1 MLMPAFT
8 SIVSKALPS
17 LAFQIFRTILLCLIG
32 AWFIVWGI
40 KDKSFRYRGGAPM
53 PTWLGRTVLIVFGFF
68 FLASTFF
75 LWNK

>member
-1 MLMPAFT
+1 MLTRAFIN
-8 SIVSKALPS
+8 IVSNALPS
-17 LAFQIFRTILLCLIG
+17 RAFQIFRTILLCLIG

-40 KDKSFRYRGGAPM
+40 KDKSFRYRGGRPM
-53 PTWLGRTVLIVFGFF
+53 PTWLGRTVLIGFGLF

>member
-1 MLMPAFT
+1 MLTPTFIN
-8 SIVSKALPS
+8 IVSNAPS
-17 LAFQIFRTILLCLIG
+17 SRAFQIFRTILLCLFG

-40 KDKSFRYRGGAPM
+40 RDKSFRYRGGRPM
-53 PTWLGRTVLIVFGFF
+53 PTWLGRTVLIVFGLF